1 MRLWL
6 VEVAC
11 ASRMRWL
18 EPRLVA
24 TLFALVGFAL
34 ALGGASAGEATRD
47 ANGRSPQDWLARMA
61 QALSQLEYEGTLV
74 YLHGHELSTLRIAH
88 RIENGQPRESLLA
101 LSGPI
106 RAVARSHQRVT
117 CVLPDARAIS
127 VPRHPQQVATTLHPG
142 SLDLERL
149 QPHYLIHPLGRS
161 RVAGRDT
168 RVIGIIPKD
177 DLRYGYRFFI
187 DERTGL
193 PLKTDLMNSA
203 ATPIEQV
210 MFTEVDFLG
219 PRNDEQGV
227 PAMTATVGA
236 ETGIE
241 PESPHESRATTAD
254 LTAAAVAEVAAE
266 PSRAAPATSSP
277 GAAPGPWTFAELPAG
292 YRVDAADADGSNSER
307 SRRWFMVSDGL
318 SAISVYIEPDRGHG
332 LDGVKRVGAVNAAG
346 RSVNGHQITA
356 VGEAPLQTVEAIADA
371 VVINSDAEP

>member
-6 VEVAC
+6 VKVAC
-11 ASRMRWL
+11 VKRMRGAAL
-18 EPRLVA
+18 HRVTAGLV
-24 TLFALVGFAL
+24 FVGFGLAL
-34 ALGGASAGEATRD
+34 AAASAADQQVGSND
-47 ANGRSPQDWLARMA
+47 YSPVDWLARMA
-61 QALSQLEYEGTLV
+61 RALTKLEYEGTLV

-127 VPRHPQQVATTLHPG
+127 VPRHPPHSAATLHPG
-142 SLDLERL
+142 PLEIERL

-187 DERTGL
+187 DEATGL

-210 MFTEVDFLG
+210 MFTEVDFL
-219 PRNDEQGV
+219 EQGDEP
-227 PAMTATVGA
+227 PALG
-236 ETGIE
+236 
-241 PESPHESRATTAD
+241 
-254 LTAAAVAEVAAE
+254 
-266 PSRAAPATSSP
+266 AAPAPSAVLAQAGP
-277 GAAPGPWTFAELPAG
+277 DGGDGADMSASRLRAESALTRSDVRAGPWTFAELPAG
-292 YRVDAADADGSNSER
+292 YRVTAGDSVDLDGEHA
-307 SRRWFMVSDGL
+307 RRWFMITDGL
-318 SAISVYIEPDRGHG
+318 SAVSVYIEPDRGQG
-332 LDGVKRVGAVNAAG
+332 FAGTKRIGAVNAAG
-346 RSVNGHQITA
+346 RILDHHQVTV
-356 VGEAPLQTVEAIADA
+356 VGEVPLQTVQAIAEA
-371 VVINSDAEP
+371 VTVNEGPAH